1 MSAYSECS
9 CYIVL
14 RLKHTLVLS
23 VLSAGFWN
31 YCWNIRRW
39 MWMSA
44 VRLFAG
50 LVPMLS
56 HWDNFVFC
64 ILYQRNTFEEMYFV
78 FCISTKN
85 LNVFHKCIWN
95 TFLQSISVIVFQIL
109 IKSILYNPGSRCLPA
124 TSLRCHKTPPHASV
138 VLLLANEYRGFR

>member
-1 MSAYSECS
+1 
-9 CYIVL
+9 
-14 RLKHTLVLS
+14 
-23 VLSAGFWN
+23 
-31 YCWNIRRW
+31 

-109 IKSILYNPGSRCLPA
+109 IKSILYNPGEDYIHHNWVKYS
-124 TSLRCHKTPPHASV
+124 TPKMSP
-138 VLLLANEYRGFR
+138 